1 MYPWNKPGVGTR
13 AFPKGGSSLTDA
25 KTSHFPFAIPLF
37 TKARTLYRTLRFHI
51 PLTLQ
56 GTLTLCLA
64 LYLLIHG
71 LANRNAYEILL
82 GLLFSL
88 FLAILLGVGYVLRR
102 TCQALTPT
110 WQIPNPVCAVDLAAS
125 HFPASGKPA
134 NVPHRALGNS
144 AAGKS
149 VNSSFLEPM
158 TLTQANLHRIG
169 GIPRVPPFFRV
180 HFEVQGTLTVGQ
192 RGVVFHAADWSLRPD
207 DHRQGISPGSRQAT
221 EPQEITGT
229 LPLHLGGEFQGAGCR
244 TLRDIFG
251 MVRYHLPP
259 VLHRSFPVLPAP
271 SRKRIQLRLDPSLG
285 LEEKRTLRSADEERY
300 FMREYAPGDRFRD
313 INWKTSS
320 RLAFLVTRIAP
331 QAQEKTRIL
340 PVAFRCFGPVKPDLW
355 GLWALDRCKAWLI
368 QFLWTVRKEH
378 PEFILRVTTP
388 LLEKELATDQ
398 ETERF
403 CEELAEYS
411 FHSLSE
417 EGKFTYLLST
427 PEEVFVFSTAYDGG
441 LSRFVGGRFDL
452 PTHLYVTTPFRRF
465 PGRVWGRN
473 GITPSPS
480 LESSR
485 FSLRGCL
492 REGAILFPRLLL
504 PIPVPSASPPRPL
517 RGILEIEPTEVSL

>member
-1 MYPWNKPGVGTR
+1 
-13 AFPKGGSSLTDA
+13 LTDA
-25 KTSHFPFAIPLF
+25 KTSPLSFSPSLFAR
-37 TKARTLYRTLRFHI
+37 ARSFHERLRFHI

-71 LANRNAYEILL
+71 LSTRNAYEILL
-82 GLLFSL
+82 GVTFSL
-88 FLAILLGVGYVLRR
+88 LLAILLGVGYFIRR
-102 TCQALTPT
+102 TCQALAPT
-110 WQIPNPVCAVDLAAS
+110 WQVPNPVCASDLAANQ
-125 HFPASGKPA
+125 PP
-134 NVPHRALGNS
+134 ALGNYAHVPHQALDNRVS
-144 AAGKS
+144 AKP
-149 VNSSFLEPM
+149 VNSTFLEPM
-158 TLTQANLHRIG
+158 ALTQANLHRIG

-192 RGVVFHAADWSLRPD
+192 RKVVFHSADWSLRTD
-207 DHRQGISPGSRQAT
+207 GQRQESNFGGRQRT
-221 EPQEITGT
+221 EPEEITGT
-229 LPLHLGGEFQGAGCR
+229 LPFPLGGEFQGAGCR

-259 VLHRSFPVLPAP
+259 ILHRSFPVLPAP
-271 SRKRIQLRLDPSLG
+271 SRKQIQLRLDPSLG

-340 PVAFRCFGPVKPDLW
+340 PVAFRCFGPAKPDLS
-355 GLWALDRCKAWLI
+355 GLWALDRCKAWLV

-388 LLEKELATDQ
+388 LIEKELATDQ

-403 CEELAEYS
+403 CEEIAGYS

-417 EGKFTYLLST
+417 EGKFASLLTT
-427 PEEVFVFSTAYDGG
+427 PEEVFVFSTSYDGG

-452 PTHLYVTTPFRRF
+452 PTHLYVTTPLRGF
-465 PGRVWGRN
+465 PKSLNERIR
-473 GITPSPS
+473 ITPSSSP
-480 LESSR
+480 EPSR

-492 REGAILFPRLLL
+492 REGLFPRLFL
-504 PIPVPSASPPRPL
+504 PIPLPSTSPPRPL

>member
-1 MYPWNKPGVGTR
+1 M
-13 AFPKGGSSLTDA
+13 TDA
-25 KTSHFPFAIPLF
+25 KTSPLSFSPSLFAR
-37 TKARTLYRTLRFHI
+37 ARSFHERLRFHI

-71 LANRNAYEILL
+71 LSTRNAYEILL
-82 GLLFSL
+82 GVTFSL
-88 FLAILLGVGYVLRR
+88 LLAILLGVGYFIRR
-102 TCQALTPT
+102 TCQALAPT
-110 WQIPNPVCAVDLAAS
+110 WQVPNPVCASDLAANQ
-125 HFPASGKPA
+125 PP
-134 NVPHRALGNS
+134 ALGNYAHVPHQALDNRVS
-144 AAGKS
+144 AKP
-149 VNSSFLEPM
+149 VNSTFLEPM
-158 TLTQANLHRIG
+158 ALTQANLHRIG

-192 RGVVFHAADWSLRPD
+192 RKVVFHSADWSLRTD
-207 DHRQGISPGSRQAT
+207 GQRQESNFGGRQRT
-221 EPQEITGT
+221 EPEEITGT
-229 LPLHLGGEFQGAGCR
+229 LPFPLGGEFQGAGCR

-259 VLHRSFPVLPAP
+259 ILHRSFPVLPAP
-271 SRKRIQLRLDPSLG
+271 SRKQIQLRLDPSLG

-340 PVAFRCFGPVKPDLW
+340 PVAFRCFGPAKPDLS
-355 GLWALDRCKAWLI
+355 GLWALDRCKAWLV

-388 LLEKELATDQ
+388 LIEKELATDQ

-403 CEELAEYS
+403 CEEIAGYS

-417 EGKFTYLLST
+417 EGKFASLLTT
-427 PEEVFVFSTAYDGG
+427 PEEVFVFSTSYDGG

-452 PTHLYVTTPFRRF
+452 PTHLYVTTPLRGF
-465 PGRVWGRN
+465 PKSLNERIR
-473 GITPSPS
+473 ITPSSSP
-480 LESSR
+480 EPSR

-492 REGAILFPRLLL
+492 REGLFPRLFL
-504 PIPVPSASPPRPL
+504 PIPLPSTSPPRPL